1 MGFRCEAVETSINT
15 TERFLPIII
24 IKKFFFFT
32 KILMSKKD
40 KRPAFSF
47 SNEKFMLQ
55 CVEDKYFLNFDQE
68 RAKQYKYIINIP
80 SIKDRY

>member
-1 MGFRCEAVETSINT
+1 
-15 TERFLPIII
+15 
-24 IKKFFFFT
+24 
-32 KILMSKKD
+32 MSKKD

-47 SNEKFMLQ
+47 CNEKFMLQ